1 MKTGFNKIWAVLVL
15 ALMIMSCTD
24 EINPLSVYTDYPRK
38 EVCRYRPIS
47 HGAVS
52 SLDVSFPN
60 NRYEL
65 IDCVTGEVVL
75 SLPVTSEA
83 FRKKYWICS
92 TGKVYLRYKKAN
104 GRSYTAVGLADKFR
118 DVQTVLY
125 TDNEIRIETI
135 GMVKPAPDS
144 IMTLINSLK

>member
-1 MKTGFNKIWAVLVL
+1 MKTGFNKIWIVLVL
-15 ALMIMSCTD
+15 ALVMGCD
-24 EINPLSVYTDYPRK
+24 EINPLSVYPDYPRK

-52 SLDVSFPN
+52 SLSVSFPN

-75 SLPVTSEA
+75 SLPVTGEA

-104 GRSYTAVGLADKFR
+104 GYNYTAVGLADKFR
-118 DVQTVLY
+118 DVQTVLSTVY
-125 TDNEIRIETI
+125 EIRMETI